1 MRKLIT
7 IVGAL
12 TALAIAGTAGGATVS
27 VSITKNGYVP
37 LSSKIAAG
45 DVVSFT
51 NADTV
56 AHEVAFKQKSGFSCA
71 PSPVVLQ
78 AGQSGSCTF
87 QTAGN
92 YSYSDPNVKGKTFQG
107 TVQVTAAAGGGGG
120 TQALTLKAAPQI
132 VVYDAKASLT
142 GVLASGKTGEQ
153 VQVSAQPCGGK
164 TNLVGATT
172 TAAGGAYSLQVQ
184 PLMTTVYTAKA
195 KGATTPA
202 STVKVQPRMSLSKV
216 ARSKYAVRVTAAS
229 SFAGKF
235 VSFQRYRLSDR
246 HWVTIKSVAL
256 TAGTGAAAPT
266 VVSSRTFAA
275 RLIRGLRVRAVLG
288 LAQTGSC
295 YWAGKSGVIRS

>member
-1 MRKLIT
+1 MRKLLT
-7 IVGAL
+7 IAAAL
-12 TALAIAGTAGGATVS
+12 IALAIAGTAGGATVS

-56 AHEVAFKQKSGFSCA
+56 AHQIAFKQKSGFSCA
-71 PSPVVLQ
+71 PSPLVLQ
-78 AGQSGSCTF
+78 PGQSGSCTF

-92 YSYSDPNVKGKTFQG
+92 YSYSDPNVKGKTYQG
-107 TVQVTAAAGGGGG
+107 TVQVTAAAGGGG
-120 TQALTLKAAPQI
+120 TQSLTLKAAPQL
-132 VVYDAKASLT
+132 VVYDAKVALT
-142 GVLASGKTGEQ
+142 GALASGKTGEQ

-164 TNLVGATT
+164 SAPVGATT
-172 TAAGGAYSLQVQ
+172 TAAGGAFALQVQ
-184 PLMTTVYTAKA
+184 PLMNTVYTAKA

-202 STVKVQPRMSLSKV
+202 VTVKVQPRMSLSKV
-216 ARSKYAVRVTAAS
+216 ARSTYAVRVTAAS

-235 VSFQRYRLSDR
+235 VSFQRYRLIDR
-246 HWVTIKSVAL
+246 RWVTIKSVAL

-266 VVSSRTFAA
+266 VVSSRTFTA

-295 YWAGKSGVIRS
+295 YWAGKSGTIRS